1 MMNLPD
7 PLVPEEI
14 DLKNFPYTPIYRARL
29 FGSSFHARVTDSEWR
44 AGVTL
49 WLKSWEQVPAGS
61 LPDEDIDLCRL
72 AELGRNLKIWK
83 KLREGALRGWIKC
96 SDGRLYHPVVA
107 EVVLDAVETK
117 NKAKNRGKAGA
128 AARWK
133 DANNEKNN
141 AKEDAQAM
149 LKHSSSNA
157 QAMQK
162 QCLEMPIEGN
172 RIELKGIEDISTS
185 LRSVDNDSN
194 SEKQNSKD
202 KKSTIRK
209 NRIVQN
215 QVDGLELYSPTFQ
228 QGSDS
233 SGETS
238 LSGGRVAGHG
248 EISAYALKKQKQITR
263 ATTLADDWVMPLEWL
278 EDAKNKRLELSLPA
292 IDLRLEAEKF
302 KNWGVQNSK
311 KNWHATWINWILPRE
326 TIGKHPQA
334 KNITPF
340 AGAPPSPTEQRI
352 RTADRVREMVL
363 QKFEQD
369 RQRDE
374 QGIDRLDYAGN
385 HRGNAG
391 YLPAFED
398 SAIGNRGGKRA
409 ENSDISEVYLPSD
422 SGNNDRSK
430 FDP

>member
-1 MMNLPD
+1 MSGF
-7 PLVPEEI
+7 VV
-14 DLKNFPYTPIYRARL
+14 IYREL
-29 FGSSFHARVTDSEWR
+29 WDHPSFRNFSEAAAFAWMVSCASWKGGRIRYKDQVINLKRGQIAISVRDLAKRMNVTKDVCGR
-44 AGVTL
+44 FL
-49 WLKSWEQVPAGS
+49 KRLKSETMIETLNETGITIITICNYSKYQDLRDSTATASETVNATPPRHPRDTPATQINKDNNITIEQ
-61 LPDEDIDLCRL
+61 
-72 AELGRNLKIWK
+72 
-83 KLREGALRGWIKC
+83 
-96 SDGRLYHPVVA
+96 
-107 EVVLDAVETK
+107 
-117 NKAKNRGKAGA
+117 
-128 AARWK
+128 
-133 DANNEKNN
+133 
-141 AKEDAQAM
+141 
-149 LKHSSSNA
+149 
-157 QAMQK
+157 
-162 QCLEMPIEGN
+162 
-172 RIELKGIEDISTS
+172 DISTS

-215 QVDGLELYSPTFQ
+215 QVDGLELDSPTFQ

-263 ATTLADDWVMPLEWL
+263 ATTLPDDWVMPPEWL
-278 EDAKNKRLELSLPA
+278 EDAKNKRLDLSLPE

-311 KNWHATWINWILPRE
+311 KNWHATWMNWILPRE
-326 TIGKHPQA
+326 TIGKYSQA
-334 KNITPF
+334 KTITPF

-363 QKFEQD
+363 QKFEEE

-398 SAIGNRGGKRA
+398 SAIGNRDGKRA

-422 SGNNDRSK
+422 SGNNDR
-430 FDP
+430 